1 MRDIDLFAKEV
12 LEASV
17 KIGTPKG
24 LGGVADAVEKPEFAT
39 AVGLA
44 LFATEDASAVEIA
57 GKKPKKDAKTK
68 APKSPNFLKR
78 IFSKF

>member
-1 MRDIDLFAKEV
+1 MRDIDLFAKKS

-17 KIGTPKG
+17 KIGVPH
-24 LGGVADAVEKPEFAT
+24 GVDGVSDAVEKPEFAV

-44 LFATEDASAVEIA
+44 MLAADNISSQSSPV
-57 GKKPKKDAKTK
+57 KKSK
-68 APKSPNFLKR
+68 KSPHLKTPGIFKK